1 MDHSVKSHIRWSLGF
16 IKHYWLQLGIYL
28 ITEVFS
34 LASTLFFIWMSK
46 QAIDS
51 AQHGNA
57 QDVTTSLYWVVISLI
72 TSFIT
77 SLLGNRLN
85 ERTKAAMLINLQN
98 QITSHQMNAK
108 WKQTSDWHTGD
119 ILVRMNVDSQETI
132 QLLGNVWISVIITII
147 KIIASLS
154 LLYWM
159 DPLLA
164 LLLVGICPLI
174 ILSKSFFKRLR
185 KLTKTLKEQEGE
197 LGKVLQENFRNRLF
211 IRSVNWESLRW
222 DKVQKNQESIYLK
235 KLKLL
240 DFSTFSKG
248 TLGIVMQLSYLVTFI
263 WGVNK
268 LHSAEITFGTMS
280 AFLQLVGRIQGPLI
294 TLMNYVPL
302 LVRSRT
308 SLDRVMDVLQVDV
321 EERTQE
327 DKLDFIDRISLKNI
341 TFRYNNETLLNDVN
355 MEFHKGQPVAVFG
368 PSGKGKSTLLR
379 IIMGLFPPEEGCVK
393 LHKGNLELFMKE
405 SYRCNFAYVPQ
416 GDKLLSGTIRENLVL
431 SHKFHKANDIREAL
445 ILACAD
451 FVFELPNGIDT
462 IVGEGGYGLS
472 EGQAQR
478 IGIARAILQG
488 SNVWLFDEITSSLDE
503 PTSLRLVTNLIEKGR
518 DKIVVFVTHD
528 KILSRFCNSIY
539 KMG

>member
-222 DKVQKNQESIYLK
+222 DRVQKNQESIYLK

-268 LHSAEITFGTMS
+268 LQSSEITFGTMS

-294 TLMNYVPL
+294 TLMNYVPI

>member
-28 ITEVFS
+28 IIEVFS

-98 QITSHQMNAK
+98 QITSRQMNAK

-132 QLLGNVWISVIITII
+132 QLLGNVWISIFITIL
-147 KIIASLS
+147 KIIASIS

-159 DPLLA
+159 EPLLA
-164 LLLVGICPLI
+164 LLLVVICPLV

-211 IRSVNWESLRW
+211 IRSVNWESVRW
-222 DKVQKNQESIYLK
+222 DRVQKNQESIYLK

-268 LHSAEITFGTMS
+268 LQSSEITFGTMS

-294 TLMNYVPL
+294 TLMNYVPI

-528 KILSRFCNSIY
+528 KILSKFCNSIY

>member
-28 ITEVFS
+28 IIEVFS

-98 QITSHQMNAK
+98 QITSTQMNAK

-132 QLLGNVWISVIITII
+132 QLLGNVWISIFITIL
-147 KIIASLS
+147 KIIASIS

-159 DPLLA
+159 EPLLA
-164 LLLVGICPLI
+164 LLLVVICPLV

-211 IRSVNWESLRW
+211 IRSVNWESVRW
-222 DKVQKNQESIYLK
+222 DRVQKNQESIYLK

-268 LHSAEITFGTMS
+268 LQSSEITFGTMS

-294 TLMNYVPL
+294 TLMNYVPI

-528 KILSRFCNSIY
+528 KILSKFCNSIY

>member
-28 ITEVFS
+28 IIEVFS

-98 QITSHQMNAK
+98 QITSRQMNAK

-132 QLLGNVWISVIITII
+132 QLLGNVWISIFITIL
-147 KIIASLS
+147 KIIASIS

-159 DPLLA
+159 EPLLA
-164 LLLVGICPLI
+164 LLLVVICPLV

-222 DKVQKNQESIYLK
+222 DRVQKNQESIYLK

-268 LHSAEITFGTMS
+268 LQSSEITFGTMS

-294 TLMNYVPL
+294 TLMNYVPI

-393 LHKGNLELFMKE
+393 LHKGNLELSMKE

-503 PTSLRLVTNLIEKGR
+503 PTSLRLVTNLIENGR
-518 DKIVVFVTHD
+518 NKIVVFVTHD
-528 KILSRFCNSIY
+528 KILSKFCNSIY

>member
-28 ITEVFS
+28 IIEVFS

-98 QITSHQMNAK
+98 QITSTQMNAK

-132 QLLGNVWISVIITII
+132 QLLGNVWISVIITIL

-159 DPLLA
+159 EPLLA
-164 LLLVGICPLI
+164 LLLVVICPLV

-222 DKVQKNQESIYLK
+222 DRVQKNQESIYLK

-268 LHSAEITFGTMS
+268 LQSSEITFGTMS

-294 TLMNYVPL
+294 TLMNYVPI

-528 KILSRFCNSIY
+528 KILSKFCNSIY

>member
-98 QITSHQMNAK
+98 QITSRQMNAK

-132 QLLGNVWISVIITII
+132 QLLGNVWISIFITIL
-147 KIIASLS
+147 KIMASIS

-164 LLLVGICPLI
+164 LLLVGICPLL

-222 DKVQKNQESIYLK
+222 DRVQKNQESIYLK

-248 TLGIVMQLSYLVTFI
+248 TLGMVMQLSYLVTFI

-268 LHSAEITFGTMS
+268 LQSSEITFGTMS

-294 TLMNYVPL
+294 TLMNYVPI

-368 PSGKGKSTLLR
+368 PSGKGKSTLVR
-379 IIMGLFPPEEGCVK
+379 IILGLFPPEEGCVK
-393 LHKGNLELFMKE
+393 LHKGNLELSMKE

-503 PTSLRLVTNLIEKGR
+503 PTSLRLVTNLIENGR
-518 DKIVVFVTHD
+518 NKIVVFVTHD
-528 KILSRFCNSIY
+528 KILSKFCNSIY

>member
-98 QITSHQMNAK
+98 QITSRQMNAK

-132 QLLGNVWISVIITII
+132 QLLGNVWISIFITIL
-147 KIIASLS
+147 KIIASIS

-164 LLLVGICPLI
+164 LLLVGICPLL

-185 KLTKTLKEQEGE
+185 KLTKILKEQEGE

-248 TLGIVMQLSYLVTFI
+248 TLGMVMQLSYLVTFI

-268 LHSAEITFGTMS
+268 LQSSEITFGTMS

-294 TLMNYVPL
+294 TLMNYVPI

-308 SLDRVMDVLQVDV
+308 SLDRVIDVLQVDV

-379 IIMGLFPPEEGCVK
+379 IIMALFPPEEGCVK

-528 KILSRFCNSIY
+528 KILSKFCNSIY

>member
-28 ITEVFS
+28 IIEVFS

-98 QITSHQMNAK
+98 QISSRQMNAK

-132 QLLGNVWISVIITII
+132 QLLGNIWISIFITIL
-147 KIIASLS
+147 KIIASIS

-159 DPLLA
+159 EPLLA
-164 LLLVGICPLI
+164 LLLVVICPLV

-222 DKVQKNQESIYLK
+222 DRVQKNQESIYLK

-248 TLGIVMQLSYLVTFI
+248 TLGMVMQLSYLVTFI

-268 LHSAEITFGTMS
+268 LQSSEITFGTMS

-294 TLMNYVPL
+294 TLMNYVPI

-341 TFRYNNETLLNDVN
+341 TFRYNNETFLNDVN

-528 KILSRFCNSIY
+528 KILSKFCNSIY

>member
-98 QITSHQMNAK
+98 QITSRQMNAK
-108 WKQTSDWHTGD
+108 WKHTSDWHTGD

-132 QLLGNVWISVIITII
+132 QLLGNVWISIFITIL
-147 KIIASLS
+147 KIIASIS

-159 DPLLA
+159 EPLLA
-164 LLLVGICPLI
+164 LLLVVICPLV

-222 DKVQKNQESIYLK
+222 DRVQKNQESIYLK

-268 LHSAEITFGTMS
+268 LQSSEITFGTMS

-294 TLMNYVPL
+294 TLMNYVPI

-528 KILSRFCNSIY
+528 KILSKFCNSIY

>member
-28 ITEVFS
+28 ITEVLS

-98 QITSHQMNAK
+98 QITSRQMNAK

-132 QLLGNVWISVIITII
+132 QLLGNVWISIFITIL
-147 KIIASLS
+147 KIIASIS

-159 DPLLA
+159 EPLLA
-164 LLLVGICPLI
+164 LLLVVICPLV

-222 DKVQKNQESIYLK
+222 DRVQKNQESIYLK

-268 LHSAEITFGTMS
+268 LQSSEITFGTMS

-294 TLMNYVPL
+294 TLMNYVPI

-379 IIMGLFPPEEGCVK
+379 IIMGLFPPEEGFVK

-528 KILSRFCNSIY
+528 KILSKFCNSIY